1 MMPPNVLIPC
11 KALSESKSRL
21 SQLLPA
27 AARYDLCVRLL
38 ERTIKLAKT
47 IAPARRIFLVSIDAT
62 AIIRAREHGVSVIA
76 HPGDLNDALTAART
90 LIGRVCDSDE
100 ALIVLPIDLVR
111 ADEAALRNAMRTSQV
126 TIIPD
131 GDRSGTN
138 LLALSGDAAGE
149 FPFRFGP
156 GSFAR
161 HRDAAQKANYSLSVV
176 DDPILAFDLDSPE
189 DYLHAERSGYLRTL
203 EFAS

>member
-1 MMPPNVLIPC
+1 MMQPNVLIPC
-11 KALSESKSRL
+11 KALSKSKSRL

-27 AARYDLCVRLL
+27 AARYDLCVWLL

-47 IAPARRIFLVSIDAT
+47 ITPARHIFLVSIDAT
-62 AIIRAREHGVSVIA
+62 VVIRARAHGVSVIA
-76 HPGDLNDALTAART
+76 HPGDLNDALTAARAH
-90 LIGRVCDSDE
+90 IRRVCHLDE

-111 ADEAALRNAMRTSQV
+111 ADEATLRNAMRTSQV

-131 GDRSGTN
+131 GARSGTN

-156 GSFAR
+156 GSLTR
-161 HRDAAQKANYSLSVV
+161 HRDAAQKANYSVSVV
-176 DDPILAFDLDSPE
+176 DDPVLAFDLDSPE
-189 DYLHAERSGYLRTL
+189 DYLRAERLGYLRAL
-203 EFAS
+203 EIAS